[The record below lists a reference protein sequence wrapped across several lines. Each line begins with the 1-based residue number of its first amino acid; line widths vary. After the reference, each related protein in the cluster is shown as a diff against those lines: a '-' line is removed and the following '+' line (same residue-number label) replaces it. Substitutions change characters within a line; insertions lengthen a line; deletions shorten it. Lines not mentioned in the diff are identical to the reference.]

1 MSLFD
6 TMKIRFIF
14 IFFIIASVSACVK
27 APSYPVEPHIEFK
40 SVSSS
45 YVYSG
50 YVDTISFSFT
60 DGDGDIGVN
69 SNGSDSTCDL
79 CSLKHG
85 DSSCLKL
92 QAFNIFMIDSRDSC
106 LNYFASATIS
116 SNSKFKGISG
126 VIDVI
131 RAVDSKSCLAVP
143 NPSCPLDTVKFTIV
157 LRDMAGHFSNL
168 ITTSPIVIDPH

>member
-14 IFFIIASVSACVK
+14 LFFIIATISACVK
-27 APSYPVEPHIEFK
+27 APSYPIEPHIEFK

-69 SNGSDSTCDL
+69 SNVADSTCQI
-79 CSLKHG
+79 CSIKQG
-85 DSSCLKL
+85 DSSCLHL

-106 LNYFASATIS
+106 LNYFASANIS
-116 SNSKFKGISG
+116 STSRFKGISG

-131 RAVDSKSCLAVP
+131 RAVDAKYCFAVP
-143 NPSCPLDTVKFTIV
+143 DPSCQLETVTFTII
-157 LRDMAGHFSNL
+157 LRDLAGNFSNQ
-168 ITTSPIVIDPH
+168 TTTTPIVVDPH